1 MENSIITKKKKKTA
15 KNSQKRQ
22 QPNATPFNC
31 NVCYSVEFNKF
42 MHLFMPPHH
51 ILVNLSAWH
60 SIHIDYLL
68 NAPPYNYK
76 SNVASFYHTQNT

>member
-1 MENSIITKKKKKTA
+1 MIYFFVCNLRTIIIEASRNNMRKRNMQMENSIITKKKTKTA

-51 ILVNLSAWH
+51 ILVNLSA
-60 SIHIDYLL
+60 
-68 NAPPYNYK
+68 
-76 SNVASFYHTQNT
+76 